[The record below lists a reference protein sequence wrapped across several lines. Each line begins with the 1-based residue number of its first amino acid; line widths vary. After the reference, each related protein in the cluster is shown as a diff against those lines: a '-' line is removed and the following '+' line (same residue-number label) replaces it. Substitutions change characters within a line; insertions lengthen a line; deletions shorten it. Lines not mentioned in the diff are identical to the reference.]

1 MARPLGFRR
10 RIQSPIW
17 SHRACKALQIDLSR
31 LAAEDLSDGWLR
43 RRLAVFLSADAL
55 IDVSAYGF
63 LGLVFAW
70 ARWDA
75 AALKLAYPLVVGR
88 GPSRV
93 GDAAD
98 SVLERG
104 VGNRR
109 PAVEMFSLF
118 CGFQLV
124 IIFAVFNIPTKRICE
139 LKTDLDSRESAS
151 VTPTTPVST
160 RLRMDHCKSAG
171 NVLEAGHAAER
182 RRNGVT
188 ADSALTRVLG

>member
-1 MARPLGFRR
+1 MARPSGFRR
-10 RIQSPIW
+10 RIQPPIW

-55 IDVSAYGF
+55 IEVSAYGF
-63 LGLVFAW
+63 LGLVSAW

-75 AALKLAYPLVVGR
+75 AALKLAYPLVVRR
-88 GPSRV
+88 GPSRD

-109 PAVEMFSLF
+109 LAVEMFSLF

-124 IIFAVFNIPTKRICE
+124 IIFAVARGLSLSWRLQPWQNGEVRGPRQRTLERAMLVVAIEMLRPVLVKKAMCPTCRSDPAI
-139 LKTDLDSRESAS
+139 A
-151 VTPTTPVST
+151 
-160 RLRMDHCKSAG
+160 
-171 NVLEAGHAAER
+171 
-182 RRNGVT
+182 
-188 ADSALTRVLG
+188 